1 MHKEHLLVIEDDKVV
16 SFSLKHFL
24 QDSGYRVD
32 TMASGIEGWN
42 LIKTKRYPLILSD
55 INLPGMDGIEILDK
69 IKEEKVTSELILFTG
84 FGTIQNAV
92 DCIKKGAYDYLT
104 KPIDND
110 RLLVAIRRAL
120 EHKAL
125 KDENRGLREKLA
137 KTSQA
142 QIVFRS
148 KKMQEL
154 LDKAKIVAQT
164 NVTILITGESG
175 TGKTLLAKF
184 IHNHSKKRLRPFVEV
199 SCGALSE
206 NLLES
211 ELFGHKK
218 GAFTGAVSN
227 KKGKFE
233 ASKDGTVLLDDIN
246 SASTGLQVKLL
257 RVIEQKVY
265 ELVGDTQTRKT
276 DARIIAATNK
286 DLLGLCERRLF
297 REDLFHRLN
306 VVSFE
311 IPSLRE
317 RKEDIPVL
325 IQHFFTR
332 CSNKYD
338 KAINTI
344 NDSVLRILCDYSW
357 PGNARELENT
367 IEQIV
372 IFSQNNRIQRSDL
385 PKYILNSTRS
395 DKTAIINDDDLNL
408 SRVTEKLEK
417 LHILKVLEKNSGN
430 RNNTAKV
437 LGISRATLFNKMT
450 KYGILGNKK

>member
-1 MHKEHLLVIEDDKVV
+1 
-16 SFSLKHFL
+16 
-24 QDSGYRVD
+24 
-32 TMASGIEGWN
+32 
-42 LIKTKRYPLILSD
+42 
-55 INLPGMDGIEILDK
+55 
-69 IKEEKVTSELILFTG
+69 
-84 FGTIQNAV
+84 
-92 DCIKKGAYDYLT
+92 
-104 KPIDND
+104 
-110 RLLVAIRRAL
+110 
-120 EHKAL
+120 
-125 KDENRGLREKLA
+125 
-137 KTSQA
+137 
-142 QIVFRS
+142 
-148 KKMQEL
+148 MQEL

-218 GAFTGAVSN
+218 GAFTGAVFN

-317 RKEDIPVL
+317 RKGDIPVL
-325 IQHFFTR
+325 IQHFFYLYL
-332 CSNKYD
+332 CPS
-338 KAINTI
+338 I
-344 NDSVLRILCDYSW
+344 LRQFPW
-357 PGNARELENT
+357 
-367 IEQIV
+367 
-372 IFSQNNRIQRSDL
+372 
-385 PKYILNSTRS
+385 
-395 DKTAIINDDDLNL
+395 
-408 SRVTEKLEK
+408 
-417 LHILKVLEKNSGN
+417 
-430 RNNTAKV
+430 
-437 LGISRATLFNKMT
+437 
-450 KYGILGNKK
+450 